1 MPRIIERL
9 QSPPAKS
16 ALESQLA
23 TAELLNAQIEGIM
36 SKDSS
41 RQRLIEAPIINTNE
55 DLEEDKG
62 MFPPIK

>member
-1 MPRIIERL
+1 LPRITERL

-16 ALESQLA
+16 ALKSQLA

-36 SKDSS
+36 SKESS
-41 RQRLIEAPIINTNE
+41 RQRLIEAPIVNTKE
-55 DLEEDKG
+55 DLEKDKG

>member
-1 MPRIIERL
+1 LPRIIERL

-16 ALESQLA
+16 ALA

-41 RQRLIEAPIINTNE
+41 RQRVIEAPIINTNE